1 MNAQG
6 PLSPEISW
14 QVRCR
19 DCDMKDFPRAKGT
32 ATIATATALCS
43 RAESGAGGGQSE

>member
-19 DCDMKDFPRAKGT
+19 DCDMKGT